1 MSKFTVKSFYR
12 VPPPSLSG
20 KILKLTIKAS
30 VLGAVIYIG
39 YKVVAVPAAITF
51 QSLKSSV
58 QGLLQVGAA
67 Q

>member
-1 MSKFTVKSFYR
+1 
-12 VPPPSLSG
+12 LSG

-39 YKVVAVPAAITF
+39 YKVVAVPATITF

>member
-1 MSKFTVKSFYR
+1 MSIYYKIFYR
-12 VPPPSLSG
+12 IPPPSLSG

-30 VLGAVIYIG
+30 ILGAVIYIS
-39 YKVVAVPAAITF
+39 YKIVAVPATVTF

-67 Q
+67 R